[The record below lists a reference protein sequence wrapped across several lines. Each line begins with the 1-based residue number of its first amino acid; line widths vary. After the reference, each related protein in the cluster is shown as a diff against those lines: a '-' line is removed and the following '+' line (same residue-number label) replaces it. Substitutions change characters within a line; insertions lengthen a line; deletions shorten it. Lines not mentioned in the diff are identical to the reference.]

1 MTYPS
6 ADGFS
11 GVRLLRF
18 PRLTD
23 HHPLPRRPHCP
34 PPPAQGAS
42 TRPASQPRRRCR
54 GVAGEE
60 ARLPQEPS
68 SEHLSATPTRASG
81 DPSLDARQGRGRAAE
96 YLRQSATA
104 RREAG
109 RERSREE
116 RAASH
121 RLLSRHSRLVAGVGI
136 VGCSSPQ
143 ACDRGCG
150 GAVGFEGLFYSDN
163 RRLHSV

>member
-18 PRLTD
+18 PRLTII
-23 HHPLPRRPHCP
+23 PSLAARTARRRRRR
-34 PPPAQGAS
+34 GL
-42 TRPASQPRRRCR
+42 RPALRRSR

-60 ARLPQEPS
+60 ARAPQEPS

-143 ACDRGCG
+143 ARDRGCG

>member
-1 MTYPS
+1 MTYTS

-18 PRLTD
+18 PRLTIIPSLAARTAR
-23 HHPLPRRPHCP
+23 HRRRR
-34 PPPAQGAS
+34 GL
-42 TRPASQPRRRCR
+42 RPALRRSR

-60 ARLPQEPS
+60 ARAPQEPS

-116 RAASH
+116 RAEMGRAASH

-143 ACDRGCG
+143 ARDRGCGCG
-150 GAVGFEGLFYSDN
+150 GAVGFEGLFYSDTF
-163 RRLHSV
+163 R